1 MSKEDIIK
9 CFLDCKDKGNGFQL
23 TLTNKDIDIIAN
35 EIERLKEENNF
46 LKLNNPQMNLEH
58 FRVVKENKRK
68 MDNLRQV
75 NKRLN
80 NIINK
85 KEQFLGD
92 NIKRLER
99 EVVKRDNII
108 NELEK
113 DIKNLYTY
121 GIKNN
126 AEQRDYLLNKL
137 GGLQELKGDNNVI

>member
-68 MDNLRQV
+68 IDNLRQV

-85 KEQFLGD
+85 
-92 NIKRLER
+92 
-99 EVVKRDNII
+99 
-108 NELEK
+108 LEK
-113 DIKNLYTY
+113 TLLEWHEYWEDDDSYSWQYKNAY
-121 GIKNN
+121 
-126 AEQRDYLLNKL
+126 DY
-137 GGLQELKGDNNVI
+137 LQELKGSGK